1 MATKPSTIF
10 TFATDA
16 VFGSGPAN
24 TFATKIVPGSIT
36 QGFIPGTGVNAEWVN
51 YLFNIT
57 GQWLT
62 DWLDLG
68 SFVATLDAHLIETD
82 ALGNARIAAL
92 ELGNTASGDLA
103 LLVQENS
110 GATGAAAILS
120 NNGGGF
126 AINASV
132 NGPLAVMRA
141 TATGSGDGIEVNHF
155 GSGGGINAQAGPA
168 GSSAG
173 IEAFGGGLGG
183 SGGIFTGGGA
193 GGHGAVGVG
202 TGVNSAGGIF
212 TAPGNSDE
220 APLQA
225 FHSAGGPFQRGTLHL
240 NPSGIPTGALDGDA
254 WKDGGFSG
262 FGRGRLQWWDDDG
275 APGGG
280 GAGEQTAWS
289 SENGLGFASF
299 ASLAVTNE
307 AAGAFATKVSGSI
320 GINISPGDPNGRYVV
335 EYSCTVSLG
344 AGSAAT
350 ARALVEFLDSTGV
363 VGSEELDFA
372 ALFQPK
378 TASFLHVVNFVA
390 IEPLSIRFRRVG
402 GGIDNVDCSNARII
416 ARGAYE

>member
-82 ALGNARIAAL
+82 ALGNAQIAAL

-120 NNGGGF
+120 NNSGGF
-126 AINASV
+126 AINASAS
-132 NGPLAVMRA
+132 GPLAVMRA

-240 NPSGIPTGALDGDA
+240 NPSGIPTGALDGDV
-254 WKDGGFSG
+254 WKDGGLAT

-299 ASLAVTNE
+299 ESLTLAGESAAVIT
-307 AAGAFATKVSGSI
+307 TKVSGSI
-320 GINISPGDPNGRYVV
+320 GINISPGDPDGKYVV
-335 EYSCTVSLG
+335 EYYASVNLGLG
-344 AGSAAT
+344 A
-350 ARALVEFLDSTGV
+350 ALGTRCEVEFTDASGV
-363 VGSEELDFA
+363 VETVEMNFA
-372 ALFQPK
+372 SLFSKKPVY
-378 TASFLHVVNFVA
+378 FLHIVDFVS
-390 IEPLSIRFRRVG
+390 IEALSIRFRSLSAGNLVE
-402 GGIDNVDCSNARII
+402 ISNARIV